1 MTDRDYLYEQE
12 QQQHITKMLR
22 ILDSYQVKN
31 SLTETDML
39 AIERGLQVLVESII
53 GFSRYVADVSFG
65 IKVSKSREAIDV
77 LKRKEIIN
85 PDEHKMLQN
94 MIGCR
99 NVLVHD
105 YLNVDEAIIQ
115 TIVMKNEYA
124 SIAHI
129 FSKVQKAL

>member
-12 QQQHITKMLR
+12 QQAHITKMLR
-22 ILDSYQVKN
+22 ILDAYQVQN
-31 SLTETDML
+31 NLTETDML

-53 GFSRYVADVSFG
+53 GFSRYVVDVCLG

-77 LKRKEIIN
+77 LKRNEIIN
-85 PDEHKMLQN
+85 SEEHKKLQG
-94 MIGCR
+94 MVGCR

-115 TIVMKNEYA
+115 AIVMKKEYA
-124 SIAHI
+124 CIADI
-129 FSKVQKAL
+129 FSKIQRAL

>member
-31 SLTETDML
+31 NLTETDML

-53 GFSRYVADVSFG
+53 GFSRYVADVCFG

-77 LKRKEIIN
+77 LKLKEIIN
-85 PDEHKMLQN
+85 PDEHKTLQS

-105 YLNVDEAIIQ
+105 YLNVDESIIQ
-115 TIVMKNEYA
+115 AIVMKNEYA
-124 SIAHI
+124 FIAQI
-129 FSKVQKAL
+129 FSKIQRAL